1 MTSTP
6 VSTPRPS
13 HKAPP
18 AQPIKLYRSVISG
31 HSHRVELFLSLLGLP
46 VECVDIDLATKG
58 HKTSDFLAM
67 NAFGQV
73 PVIQDGDITLADSNA
88 ILVYLTGRYADDADF
103 MDKHCRLMSIR
114 KQVRDRLK
122 RKRPVKKPKR
132 KVKSKRS
139 RK

>member
-1 MTSTP
+1 MTTISQMSCKQLLDTKKQADEMIRE
-6 VSTPRPS
+6 V
-13 HKAPP
+13 
-18 AQPIKLYRSVISG
+18 RSV
-31 HSHRVELFLSLLGLP
+31 
-46 VECVDIDLATKG
+46 
-58 HKTSDFLAM
+58 
-67 NAFGQV
+67 
-73 PVIQDGDITLADSNA
+73 
-88 ILVYLTGRYADDADF
+88 LTDERYADDADF